1 MGRSIVH
8 WPTEMP
14 ETDEELLAF
23 LNQRDM
29 RGAAACLVGRHAD
42 EVYGLCRA
50 MVRDDVVAEDL
61 SQDVFGRA
69 FSALASFR
77 GDASSRTWILRIARN
92 RCIDYLRSVQRQPWG
107 SDDDASAEEE
117 PGLEPRVDDLLVRHG
132 DVRRGLAA
140 LTEGER
146 AMVMLRFGHGLEY
159 AELADT
165 FGLREGAVRM
175 RVSRAVTKMREALRA
190 VPVGAPPPA
199 ASAPTRARSMAAS
212 IVRDQ
217 ERSERAAPRPKA
229 PPAAWSPAPQAPER
243 RSPGA
248 APPASG
254 LGSAGLG
261 GGHGQQA
268 PAAAGRPASPFASSA
283 SEALRAR
290 LSGMAGEL

>member
-1 MGRSIVH
+1 MGLSVVH
-8 WPTEMP
+8 WPAEMS

-50 MVRDDVVAEDL
+50 MVRDDVMAEDL

-69 FSALASFR
+69 FGALASFR
-77 GDASSRTWILRIARN
+77 GEASSRTWILRIARN
-92 RCIDYLRSVQRQPWG
+92 RCIDHLRSIQRQPWG
-107 SDDDASAEEE
+107 SDEDGSAEEE
-117 PGLEPRVDDLLVRHG
+117 PGLEPHVDDLLVRHG
-132 DVRRGLAA
+132 DVQRGLAA

-175 RVSRAVTKMREALRA
+175 RVSRAVTKMREALRPA
-190 VPVGAPPPA
+190 PAGAPAP
-199 ASAPTRARSMAAS
+199 SAPTRARSMARR
-212 IVRDQ
+212 VERDE
-217 ERSERAAPRPKA
+217 ERAERAAPRPKA
-229 PPAAWSPAPQAPER
+229 PPAVSSPPPQAPER

-248 APPASG
+248 APPASRGG
-254 LGSAGLG
+254 LWGLFG
-261 GGHGQQA
+261 GGGGQQA
-268 PAAAGRPASPFASSA
+268 PAAPTPSPFASSA

-290 LSGMAGEL
+290 LGGMAGKL